1 MKNAVFF
8 VNNIINTDNGVIYKN
23 EEIFENNHDEICYIP
38 EYGLEELE
46 ELIKEGKNLNEIEI
60 IEKGIGFSRNSLI
73 RDIIIFYDE
82 TCTEEQIQEGKLK
95 YDNKVIDVKKTGLDK
110 SVFEYL
116 DWTYPTTL
124 MSDIDFMNELEIT

>member
-8 VNNIINTDNGVIYKN
+8 VNNVINTDNGVIYKN
-23 EEIFENNHDEICYIP
+23 EEIFENNHDEICYIS
-38 EYGLEELE
+38 EYGLEELD
-46 ELIKEGKNLNEIEI
+46 ELIKEGKNLNEKEI

-82 TCTEEQIQEGKLK
+82 TCTEKQIQEGKLK
-95 YDNKVIDVKKTGLDK
+95 YNNKVIDVKETGLDK
-110 SVFEYL
+110 IVFEYL

-124 MSDIDFMNELEIT
+124 MSDIDFINEL

>member
-1 MKNAVFF
+1 MKSAVFF
-8 VNNIINTDNGVIYKN
+8 ANNVINTDNGVIYKN

-46 ELIKEGKNLNEIEI
+46 ELIKGGKNLNEIEI
-60 IEKGIGFSRNSLI
+60 IESRIGFSRNSLI
-73 RDIIIFYDE
+73 REIIIFYDE
-82 TCTEEQIQEGKLK
+82 TCTEEQIQESKLK

-116 DWTYPTTL
+116 DWSYPTTL
-124 MSDIDFMNELEIT
+124 MSDIDFMNDLEII

>member
-1 MKNAVFF
+1 MKTAVFF
-8 VNNIINTDNGVIYKN
+8 VNNVINTDNGVIYKN
-23 EEIFENNHDEICYIP
+23 EEIFENSHDEICYIP
-38 EYGLEELE
+38 EYGLEDLE

-82 TCTEEQIQEGKLK
+82 TCTEEQIQESKLK
-95 YDNKVIDVKKTGLDK
+95 YNNKVIDVKKTGLDK

-116 DWTYPTTL
+116 DWSYPTTL
-124 MSDIDFMNELEIT
+124 MSDIDFMNDLEII

>member
-8 VNNIINTDNGVIYKN
+8 VNNVINTDNGVIYKN

-46 ELIKEGKNLNEIEI
+46 ELIKEGENLNEKEI

-124 MSDIDFMNELEIT
+124 MSDIDFMNELEI